1 MQTTSTEI
9 TNAQLE
15 RANNQLE
22 HASPEQIIAWALAHA
37 ERPLLTTSFGP
48 QAGVLLHAVL
58 AIDPTV
64 PVLWVD
70 HGFNTNATYRFA
82 KELIKRFD
90 PQMHVYAPKSSSAWI
105 LSQLGGVP
113 DLDDPKHAEFAQQ
126 VKLEPFERALNELQP
141 DLWLTGIRRDETA
154 HRRSLSVVSEGRPG
168 LTRVAPFF
176 NFSEEQMEEYLR
188 AHGVPTESNY
198 FDPTKG
204 LANRECGLHA
214 PAA

>member
-1 MQTTSTEI
+1 MNTTSTVI
-9 TNAQLE
+9 SKAQLE
-15 RANNQLE
+15 RTNTQLE
-22 HASPEQIIAWALAHA
+22 HASPEQIIAWALANS

-58 AIDPTV
+58 SIDPTV

-82 KELIKRFD
+82 KQLIKRFD
-90 PQMHVYAPKSSSAWI
+90 PELHIYSPKLSSAWI

-113 DLDDPKHAEFAQQ
+113 DLDDPKHAEFAEQ
-126 VKLEPFERALNELQP
+126 VKLEPFERALNELKP
-141 DLWLTGIRRDETA
+141 DLWLAGIRQDETD
-154 HRRSLSVVSEGRPG
+154 HRRSLSIVSEGRPG

-176 NFSEEQMEEYLR
+176 HHSEEQMEEYLL
-188 AHGVPTESNY
+188 AHAVPTENNY

-214 PAA
+214 PS